1 MEKIEFKTLTHTEIE
16 TLQVDQ
22 ALRLI
27 GEYTIHQITI
37 RNEIF
42 ERTLALGKVR
52 AELDALK
59 NDKSTIIEM
68 TRALKTIADNG

>member
-1 MEKIEFKTLTHTEIE
+1 
-16 TLQVDQ
+16 
-22 ALRLI
+22 LRLI